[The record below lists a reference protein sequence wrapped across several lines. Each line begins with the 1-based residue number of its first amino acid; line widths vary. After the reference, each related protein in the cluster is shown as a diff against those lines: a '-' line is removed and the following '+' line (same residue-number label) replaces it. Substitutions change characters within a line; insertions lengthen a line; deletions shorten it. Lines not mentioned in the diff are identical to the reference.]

1 MASWERIRHRR
12 AAPAPRGKVR
22 KRARPRARRFT
33 EAKLEA
39 QCVAW
44 AHGRG
49 WLSRKMN
56 GLGFNSWE
64 DRVLL
69 PPARHGNVL
78 MPPLWVELKLPGKA
92 PTKLQRDHHRAM
104 RRRGQVTRVVHTLA
118 EFKATLEEHAHR
130 YCA

>member
-1 MASWERIRHRR
+1 M
-12 AAPAPRGKVR
+12 
-22 KRARPRARRFT
+22 
-33 EAKLEA
+33 
-39 QCVAW
+39 AW

-69 PPARHGNVL
+69 PPARADRSTARSTLHVVA
-78 MPPLWVELKLPGKA
+78 PLWVELKLPGKA

-104 RRRGQVTRVVHTLA
+104 RRRGQVTCVVHTFE
-118 EFKATLEEHAHR
+118 EFKATLEAHARR
-130 YCA
+130 YG